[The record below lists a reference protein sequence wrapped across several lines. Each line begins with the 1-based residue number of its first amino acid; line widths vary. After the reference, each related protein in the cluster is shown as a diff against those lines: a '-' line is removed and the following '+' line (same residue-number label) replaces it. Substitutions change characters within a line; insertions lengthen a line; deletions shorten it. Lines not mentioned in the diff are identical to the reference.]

1 VSTPHSGT
9 DVSLPHSG
17 IGVAYGTVVLVCIG
31 VAAPAS
37 PMCHHRGSI
46 CSCKTIHPTIS
57 PVWCCCS
64 QPAASSPKG
73 TQVHPRSGH
82 GVTSPHKGIGVSIPH
97 SGVGVSGIGVRLP
110 QKQQIGVGIGVSLP
124 HSGNDL
130 RVPHSGMVGVSLP
143 YSCVGVRLPHSGT
156 GVSVPHRGIGV
167 SYHPV
172 VLV

>member
-1 VSTPHSGT
+1 
-9 DVSLPHSG
+9 
-17 IGVAYGTVVLVCIG
+17 
-31 VAAPAS
+31 
-37 PMCHHRGSI
+37 M
-46 CSCKTIHPTIS
+46 
-57 PVWCCCS
+57 
-64 QPAASSPKG
+64 
-73 TQVHPRSGH
+73 
-82 GVTSPHKGIGVSIPH
+82 
-97 SGVGVSGIGVRLP
+97 RLP

-130 RVPHSGMVGVSLP
+130 RVPHSVMVGVSLP